1 MSKMVNLLPK
11 KEKKA
16 MHILLN
22 FNIETEINIQK
33 NPGQTNDRKNG
44 ISLSESSRI
53 FNYFY
58 CPLRMH

>member
-1 MSKMVNLLPK
+1 MVNLLPK

-22 FNIETEINIQK
+22 LNKETEINIQK
-33 NPGQTNDRKNG
+33 NPGQTNDRKNC
-44 ISLSESSRI
+44 ISPFESSRI